1 MRIWFSVRGGGCSMP
16 DERQASGGCDWSS
29 RGIDGSASSPLL
41 PKITPISKHAQ
52 RTNTHRRNCPA
63 HNRAG
68 IPAGRRPVRHTHAH
82 TCARAHAHTFSSSS
96 SSSAKQCQNIL
107 TLSSSM
113 KYCFHRSSFLHCSLQ
128 MFTRCTANLDV
139 LG

>member
-52 RTNTHRRNCPA
+52 RTNTHRRNCPLITEWVSQL
-63 HNRAG
+63 G
-68 IPAGRRPVRHTHAH
+68 DGLSDTHTHTH
-82 TCARAHAHTFSSSS
+82 ARAHAHTFSSSS